1 MLPKLKITDFYTF
14 IASSPLWH
22 QIIWARYES
31 LITLKGS
38 IFSKTK
44 VEGG

>member
-1 MLPKLKITDFYTF
+1 MLPKLKITDLYTF
-14 IASSPLWH
+14 IASSPLCH

-31 LITLKGS
+31 LITLNWS
-38 IFSKTK
+38 IFRRTK